1 MELLFSGDLAGRP
14 VPSELLGC
22 RVQPR
27 VGGARAAG
35 VLKYKA
41 DVVRRAAYWSALV
54 TVGE

>member
-1 MELLFSGDLAGRP
+1 MELLFSGDLAGRS

-27 VGGARAAG
+27 FGGARAAR
-35 VLKYKA
+35 VLECKVA
-41 DVVRRAAYWSALV
+41 AVRRVACWSALV